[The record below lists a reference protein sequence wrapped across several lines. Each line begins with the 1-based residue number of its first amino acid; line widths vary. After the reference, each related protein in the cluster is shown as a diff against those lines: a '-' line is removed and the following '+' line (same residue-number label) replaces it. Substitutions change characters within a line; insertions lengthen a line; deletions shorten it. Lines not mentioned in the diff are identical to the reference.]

1 MTVEPKVQELLDLMA
16 TRRREIATLTP
27 DELREQYKLQ
37 SSMTAGPEMR
47 TSDTTVPGPAG
58 PIPVRVYE
66 PAGSSVAGPTIV
78 WYHGGGWVIGDLDA
92 ADSTCRRLAG
102 ATGMRLISVDYRL
115 APEHRY
121 RPAAVDD
128 ALAAWEAAA
137 SGALGGPASWLA
149 VGGDSAGGNLAAVVC
164 QIARDRHGR
173 VPDFQLLV
181 YPRTDMRAETVSMRD
196 NGEGYMLTTAM
207 MAWFEER
214 YIDKEQL
221 EDAYA
226 SPARATSLAGLP
238 PAHVITAEYDPLRDE
253 GEAYAAALS
262 AAGVSAGSARYPGQI
277 HGFFGT
283 PELFGPTGQQ
293 AVEDAATVVRAAAG
307 LPIT

>member
-16 TRRREIATLTP
+16 TRRRDLATLTA

-37 SSMTAGPEMR
+37 WAMTAGPEMA
-47 TSDTTVPGPAG
+47 TSDTSVPGPAG

-66 PAGSSVAGPTIV
+66 PAGSSVTGPTIV

-92 ADSTCRRLAG
+92 ADSTCRRLAD

-121 RPAAVDD
+121 PAAVDD
-128 ALAAWEAAA
+128 AFAAWEAAGA
-137 SGALGGPASWLA
+137 GALGGPASWLA

-164 QIARDRHGR
+164 QIARDSNGR

-207 MAWFEER
+207 MAWFEDR
-214 YIDKEQL
+214 YIGKEQL

-226 SPARATSLAGLP
+226 SPARAASLAGLP
-238 PAHVITAEYDPLRDE
+238 AAHVITAEYDPLRDE

-283 PELFGPTGQQ
+283 PELFGPTGQH
-293 AVEDAATVVRAAAG
+293 AVEGAAAVVRVAAG